1 MDDALHAVI
10 PDPLDASDAGQK
22 KGRKISRK
30 LLINKLNYINFQDG
44 SILVHFTHRKYN
56 SKRTV
61 SALPH
66 PCRKNQLYCLWH
78 QPLDFHIADFDVTGF
93 SLVEGHMMIFVPA
106 ENPGIYVKG
115 IQFDLPESCFE
126 FNQRKTPRHLPK
138 KILVKLLQNGAVFEG
153 TLADFSVFSFR
164 VTIAKSSPQNTQ
176 WLNVDAPVTAILSN
190 DSDVVYSGECQ
201 VLKRNQASQEALV
214 LKPVNNQVSRFK
226 SKCYRSKR
234 QALVPSPNAIFN
246 HPITGIITNLKVVD
260 ISGSGLSVIEEYWYA
275 ALLPGMI
282 IPDLE
287 INFAN
292 TLSLTCKAQVLYR
305 NNIQDNGR
313 ALFKCGLAIIDI
325 SLQDHIKLLALITQ
339 ADDSHTYMS
348 SKVNSEALW
357 EFFFETGFIYPEK
370 YTFLEKEKEKLKALY
385 RKLYEENPSFAR
397 HFTYRKENRIVAHIA
412 MMRFFEKSWFIHHHA
427 ANNFES
433 KKAGIAVLHQISNSA
448 NSSHNFSSANMEY
461 VLCYYRP
468 DNKFPNRVFGGVAR
482 FLKEP
487 KACSLDTFAYFMYR
501 RKYSIECNFD
511 DAWTLTKSITA
522 DLVELGTLYENVSG
536 GLMLSALD
544 LTPGRAPSEEVTS
557 AYRQMGLKREKHIF
571 SLKKDGRLKAVLIV
585 NVADT
590 GINMSELTS
599 CIKVI
604 VIDAE
609 ELEAEYFN
617 LALLLLSS
625 KFQQQEIPVLVH
637 PVSYAQRQGISYEK
651 LYTLWVLNL
660 QYLDSYFRYCE
671 PIFRNG

>member
-1 MDDALHAVI
+1 MDDALHAVT
-10 PDPLDASDAGQK
+10 PDPLDVSDIGQK

-44 SILVHFTHRKYN
+44 SILVHFTHRKYH

-66 PCRKNQLYCLWH
+66 PCRKNQLYCLWY
-78 QPLDFHIADFDVTGF
+78 QPLDFNIADFEVAGF

-106 ENPGIYVKG
+106 ENPGIDIKG
-115 IQFDLPESCFE
+115 IQFDLPESCSE
-126 FNQRKTPRHLPK
+126 FNQRKIPRHLPK
-138 KILVKLLQNGAVFEG
+138 KILVKLLQNSAVFEG

-164 VTIAKSSPQNTQ
+164 VTVAKSSQQNTQ
-176 WLNVDAPVTAILSN
+176 WLNVDVPVTAILSN

-234 QALVPSPNAIFN
+234 QALVPSPNAIFH

-260 ISGSGLSVIEEYWYA
+260 ISGSGLSVKEEYWYA

-305 NNIQDNGR
+305 NHIQDNGLS
-313 ALFKCGLAIIDI
+313 LFKCGLAIIDI
-325 SLQDHIKLLALITQ
+325 SLQDHVKLLALITQ

-348 SKVNSEALW
+348 SKVNSESLW

-370 YTFLEKEKEKLKALY
+370 YANLEKEKQKLKDLY

-433 KKAGIAVLHQISNSA
+433 KRAGIAVLHQISNSA

-487 KACSLDTFAYFMYR
+487 KACSLDTFAYFLYR
-501 RKYSIECNFD
+501 RKYAIECSSD
-511 DAWTLTKSITA
+511 EAWTLTKARKA
-522 DLVELGTLYENVSG
+522 DLVELGNLYENVSG

-544 LTPGRAPSEEVTS
+544 LTPDNAASAEVTS
-557 AYRQMGLKREKHIF
+557 AYRQMGLKREKHVF
-571 SLKKDGRLKAVLIV
+571 SLKKDGRLKAVLVV
-585 NVADT
+585 NIADT

-604 VIDAE
+604 VTDAE

-671 PIFRNG
+671 PIFCAT

>member
-226 SKCYRSKR
+226 SKC
-234 QALVPSPNAIFN
+234 
-246 HPITGIITNLKVVD
+246 
-260 ISGSGLSVIEEYWYA
+260 
-275 ALLPGMI
+275 
-282 IPDLE
+282 
-287 INFAN
+287 
-292 TLSLTCKAQVLYR
+292 
-305 NNIQDNGR
+305 
-313 ALFKCGLAIIDI
+313 
-325 SLQDHIKLLALITQ
+325 
-339 ADDSHTYMS
+339 
-348 SKVNSEALW
+348 
-357 EFFFETGFIYPEK
+357 
-370 YTFLEKEKEKLKALY
+370 
-385 RKLYEENPSFAR
+385 
-397 HFTYRKENRIVAHIA
+397 
-412 MMRFFEKSWFIHHHA
+412 
-427 ANNFES
+427 
-433 KKAGIAVLHQISNSA
+433 
-448 NSSHNFSSANMEY
+448 
-461 VLCYYRP
+461 
-468 DNKFPNRVFGGVAR
+468 
-482 FLKEP
+482 
-487 KACSLDTFAYFMYR
+487 
-501 RKYSIECNFD
+501 
-511 DAWTLTKSITA
+511 
-522 DLVELGTLYENVSG
+522 
-536 GLMLSALD
+536 
-544 LTPGRAPSEEVTS
+544 
-557 AYRQMGLKREKHIF
+557 
-571 SLKKDGRLKAVLIV
+571 
-585 NVADT
+585 
-590 GINMSELTS
+590 
-599 CIKVI
+599 
-604 VIDAE
+604 
-609 ELEAEYFN
+609 
-617 LALLLLSS
+617 
-625 KFQQQEIPVLVH
+625 
-637 PVSYAQRQGISYEK
+637 
-651 LYTLWVLNL
+651 
-660 QYLDSYFRYCE
+660 
-671 PIFRNG
+671 